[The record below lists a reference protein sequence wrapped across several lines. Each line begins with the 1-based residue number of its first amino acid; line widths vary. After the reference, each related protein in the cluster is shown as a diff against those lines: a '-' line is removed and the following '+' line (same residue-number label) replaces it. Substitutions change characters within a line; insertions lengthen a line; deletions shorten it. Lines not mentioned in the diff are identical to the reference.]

1 MDIFMILVN
10 YDVDDILDI
19 QKYLMKKNG
28 IIFRFCNVI
37 FQF

>member
-19 QKYLMKKNG
+19 QKYLMKNDG